1 MSQNIEIEFKNML
14 TSAEYKML
22 LREFNI
28 MESQIFTQEN
38 HYFDTR
44 QFDLRERGT
53 ALRIR
58 RKQEQYEMTL
68 KQPLEVGL
76 LETNQILSKSQAE
89 AAMAEGLIP
98 NGPIKELIQ
107 ESGVSCSALTYF
119 GSLTTNRSEV
129 KYRNGLLVLDHS
141 LFFDK
146 EDYELEY
153 EANDYL
159 TGQES
164 FKGLLQQYNIPERK
178 TENKIKRF
186 YNQKREIEKRNEP

>member
-14 TSAEYKML
+14 TSEEYKLL
-22 LREFNI
+22 LREFNLT
-28 MESQIFTQEN
+28 ESQIFTQEN
-38 HYFDTR
+38 HYFDTP
-44 QFDLRERGT
+44 QFDLKERGT

-58 RKQEQYEMTL
+58 RKKEQYEMTL

-76 LETNQILSKSQAE
+76 LETNQILSKSEAH
-89 AAMAEGLIP
+89 AAMSEGFIP
-98 NGPIKELIQ
+98 EGTIKELIQ

-129 KYRNGLLVLDHS
+129 KYGKGLLVLDHS
-141 LFFDK
+141 IYLNK

-153 EANDYL
+153 EVNEYL
-159 TGQES
+159 SGQES
-164 FKGLLQQYNIPERK
+164 FKSLLKQFNIPERK

-186 YNQKREIEKRNEP
+186 YNQKREIEKRN